1 MIAASVERFLKL
13 DDHHQSHEKSLDYV
27 CLTFVDTPGKRLNKK
42 SSSQIDFSFGPL
54 HLYRN
59 LEAEDPVA
67 DISLP
72 LK

>member
-1 MIAASVERFLKL
+1 MERFLKL